1 MKTVDIPGGTATL
14 REKPDVKVRH
24 RRLVEAAAIEAA
36 PVLAKLPGDE
46 ATREA
51 MTETEVLALGVSRK
65 EVHSL
70 FELQDATIVAL
81 LASWSLP
88 GELPDMDTIGDLDP
102 ELYDALSKASGGLGA
117 DITGETFEPPK
128 PDSPGFAESPT
139 VPSADSEPGSRADP
153 EPASTDA
160 PASISESTST
170 AVSSPA

>member
-1 MKTVDIPGGTATL
+1 MKTVKIPGGEATL

-65 EVHSL
+65 EAHSL

-81 LASWSLP
+81 LASWTLP
-88 GELPDMDTIGDLDP
+88 GDLPDMDTIGDLDP

-117 DITGETFEPPK
+117 DITGETFEPPN
-128 PDSPGFAESPT
+128 PGSPGFDESPT
-139 VPSADSEPGSRADP
+139 VPSASSEPGLRADP
-153 EPASTDA
+153 EPTPADVPASTNG
-160 PASISESTST
+160 STST
-170 AVSSPA
+170 AVSSLA